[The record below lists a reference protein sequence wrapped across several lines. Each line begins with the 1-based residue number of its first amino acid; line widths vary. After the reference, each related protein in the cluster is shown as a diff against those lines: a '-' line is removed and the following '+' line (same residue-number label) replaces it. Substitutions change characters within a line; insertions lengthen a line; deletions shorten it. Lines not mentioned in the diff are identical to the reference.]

1 MSFSRLRRSCRYDD
15 VLKIYQQVQE
25 NTFYARQVG
34 LNHAQIGK
42 LKAHGDIIE
51 IKGYKQKI
59 ITDKKITYKVSLYKL
74 SRVSI
79 DRIEEDMENGEIPLE
94 FDTAEIEEKNK
105 QIISSE
111 TIKEKRKIHAE
122 V

>member
-15 VLKIYQQVQE
+15 VLKIYTQVH
-25 NTFYARQVG
+25 TDMFYARQVG

-42 LKAHGDIIE
+42 LKAHGDIVE

-74 SRVSI
+74 SQLSI
-79 DRIEEDMENGEIPLE
+79 DRIEEDLEEGEELPE
-94 FDTAEIEEKNK
+94 FDLTEIKTNNEK
-105 QIISSE
+105 IISSE
-111 TIKEKRKIHAE
+111 MVKDANKKYEPI
-122 V
+122 